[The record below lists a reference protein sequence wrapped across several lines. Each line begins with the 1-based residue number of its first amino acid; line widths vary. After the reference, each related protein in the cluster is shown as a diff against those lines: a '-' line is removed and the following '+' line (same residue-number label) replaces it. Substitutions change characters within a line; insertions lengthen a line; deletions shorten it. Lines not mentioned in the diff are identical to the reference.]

1 MEISRFTL
9 IVIEGRGTGVFS
21 NEYLNTEDLIGTYI
35 QNTPS
40 KVGRQL
46 TGTLWES
53 DPLGRFCNHSERPN
67 ATLVQTKTGYNLYAN
82 RPIDKGDEITVSY
95 HVVEYKLGRPRGEFY
110 KPGFVDITYSK
121 YGKLIC
127 EY

>member
-9 IVIEGRGTGVFS
+9 IVIQGRGTGVFS
-21 NEYLNTEDLIGTYI
+21 NEYLNTEDLIGVYVE
-35 QNTPS
+35 NKPN
-40 KVGRQL
+40 KVGRKL
-46 TGTLWES
+46 TDTLWES

-67 ATLVQTKTGYNLYAN
+67 ATLVQTETGYNLYAN

-95 HVVEYKLGRPRGEFY
+95 HVVEFKLGRPKGEYY
-110 KPGFVDITYSK
+110 KPGFTEKVYTK
-121 YGKLIC
+121 YGKSVC